1 MKTIIKLSLIAIIV
15 LLVSACGF
23 RKHEIAAIN
32 KATEATV
39 QSIIAMNTPACN
51 PNIADCGLITGGY

>member
-1 MKTIIKLSLIAIIV
+1 MKTIIKLSLIALIV

-32 KATEATV
+32 EATV